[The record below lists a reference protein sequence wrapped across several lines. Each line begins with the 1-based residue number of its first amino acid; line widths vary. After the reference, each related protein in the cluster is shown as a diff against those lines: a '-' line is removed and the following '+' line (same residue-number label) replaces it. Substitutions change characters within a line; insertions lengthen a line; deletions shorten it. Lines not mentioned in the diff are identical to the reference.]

1 MENIIKQLHQGH
13 FSCVIANRDTV
24 RTFTQRGVVDLY
36 DLLKADPDFL
46 KGASV
51 ADKVVGKGAAA
62 ILIQGGVREVYTDLI
77 STSAHALL
85 VDAGIRVD
93 YQKLVHH
100 IANRDQTDWC
110 PLEKR
115 CKETNSIKEL
125 LPIIDHFIA
134 TIREKT
140 AVGSLLTNNR

>member
-1 MENIIKQLHQGH
+1 MENIIKQLHDGG
-13 FSCVIANRDTV
+13 FSCVIANQGTV
-24 RTFTQRGVVDLY
+24 RTFTRRGIADLY
-36 DLLKADPDFL
+36 DLLKADPNFL

-62 ILIQGGVREVYTDLI
+62 LLAQGGVREVYTDLI

-85 VDAGIRVD
+85 VDAAIEVD

-110 PLEKR
+110 PLEKQ
-115 CKETNSIKEL
+115 CKEVNTVKEI

-134 TIREKT
+134 TIKHSHNT
-140 AVGSLLTNNR
+140 IKK